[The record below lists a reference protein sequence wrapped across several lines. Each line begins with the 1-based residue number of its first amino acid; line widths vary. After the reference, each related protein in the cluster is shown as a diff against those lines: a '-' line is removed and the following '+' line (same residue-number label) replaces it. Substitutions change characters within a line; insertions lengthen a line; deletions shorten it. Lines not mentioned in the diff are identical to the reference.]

1 MPPGSRGSTDLDFG
15 DPQVT
20 ANNDASKMIQN
31 GSRWRADTAKCSA
44 HIYIL
49 CLFQPL
55 FIMPLISLNV
65 CTMSCQV
72 WDSRSAGVHSWC
84 R

>member
-44 HIYIL
+44 HIYIYIV
-49 CLFQPL
+49 
-55 FIMPLISLNV
+55 FIPAVVYHATYIAECVHNELSSL
-65 CTMSCQV
+65 
-72 WDSRSAGVHSWC
+72 G
-84 R
+84 